1 MMAGIRCR
9 RARLALAA
17 ACLVLLA
24 TGCADPSRIV
34 SPPPHGRLGRTV
46 ANGGVALTVHRI
58 ELTAMPAATGAAPT
72 YRLDAAVTIENRAW
86 ADATGFALEP
96 VAFALE
102 GAGTDGRR
110 FELQPCGR
118 AVQLG
123 HGDAID
129 AGLTFFLDS
138 APAPKVTV
146 ALAAPSAPSLL
157 RYDLELPAPAH
168 PIATPLQA
176 LPSLAACAG

>member
-1 MMAGIRCR
+1 MSDTFRWRHLG
-9 RARLALAA
+9 LAL
-17 ACLVLLA
+17 LSSSLLLA

-46 ANGGVALTVHRI
+46 ANGGVSLTVHRV
-58 ELTAMPAATGAAPT
+58 ELTAVPATTGAAPT

-86 ADATGFALEP
+86 ADVAGFALEP

-110 FELQPCGR
+110 FELRPCGR
-118 AVQLG
+118 PAPLG
-123 HGDAID
+123 RGDAID

-157 RYDLELPAPAH
+157 RYDLELPAPV
-168 PIATPLQA
+168 PMTATPLQ
-176 LPSLAACAG
+176 PRRSCTS